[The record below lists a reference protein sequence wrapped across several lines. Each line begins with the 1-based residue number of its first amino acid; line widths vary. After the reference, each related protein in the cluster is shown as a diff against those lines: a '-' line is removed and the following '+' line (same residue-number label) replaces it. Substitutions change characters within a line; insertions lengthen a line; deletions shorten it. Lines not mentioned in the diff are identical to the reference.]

1 MRWTSPCRLWSS
13 NRDWASHLHWP
24 LPQVLRIL
32 YFKNVEIVFFV
43 FSLHFRFCP
52 WLSNGSLTNQ
62 ITITNLFQ
70 AVRNLPRRRRLRSVL
85 EVPGWKTQQVQLPTR
100 TRLWLG
106 TSNTFLF
113 KTDYLMSSLFHC
125 LISHWLLLCC
135 LWLSIS
141 ICLAYDLYS
150 LFSFNRPTL
159 PSTYNLHVTCLHCSI
174 VLTPSHA
181 QVSRGC
187 RWADQVPECST
198 NSVVV
203 GDYLKDH
210 TNYSLVTKILL
221 SCDQ

>member
-1 MRWTSPCRLWSS
+1 MNFVWLNFCPYLTVCFHSKHKNMGWIKLIDYKDINDEMVLYKNLFAVRWASPCRLWSS

-70 AVRNLPRRRRLRSVL
+70 AVRNLPRRGRLRSVL
-85 EVPGWKTQQVQLPTR
+85 EVPRRKTQQVQLPTR

-113 KTDYLMSSLFHC
+113 KTECLMSQLSHC
-125 LISHWLLLCC
+125 LISHRLLLCC
-135 LWLSIS
+135 LLLGISGLWLV
-141 ICLAYDLYS
+141 L
-150 LFSFNRPTL
+150 
-159 PSTYNLHVTCLHCSI
+159 I
-174 VLTPSHA
+174 V
-181 QVSRGC
+181 QF
-187 RWADQVPECST
+187 
-198 NSVVV
+198 
-203 GDYLKDH
+203 
-210 TNYSLVTKILL
+210 
-221 SCDQ
+221 

>member
-1 MRWTSPCRLWSS
+1 MGWIKLIDYKDINDEMVLYKNLFAVRWASPCRLWSS

-70 AVRNLPRRRRLRSVL
+70 AVRNLPRRSRLRSVL

-113 KTDYLMSSLFHC
+113 KTECLMSQLSHC
-125 LISHWLLLCC
+125 LIVSFLIGCSC
-135 LWLSIS
+135 V
-141 ICLAYDLYS
+141 AYDLS
-150 LFSFNRPTL
+150 GLWL
-159 PSTYNLHVTCLHCSI
+159 VLI
-174 VLTPSHA
+174 V
-181 QVSRGC
+181 QF
-187 RWADQVPECST
+187 
-198 NSVVV
+198 
-203 GDYLKDH
+203 
-210 TNYSLVTKILL
+210 
-221 SCDQ
+221 